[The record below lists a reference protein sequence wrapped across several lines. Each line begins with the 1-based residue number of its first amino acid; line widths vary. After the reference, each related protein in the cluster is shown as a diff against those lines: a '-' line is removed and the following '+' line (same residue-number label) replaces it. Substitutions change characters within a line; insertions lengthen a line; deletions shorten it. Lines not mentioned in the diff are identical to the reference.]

1 MGGKLSCRF
10 QPGIFGASPFH
21 TDYYFIILT
30 ALLWNAGLG
39 KYEDAPKHKYT
50 SYVLISELKQGFICS
65 LSGQAEYTP
74 IQNVTKNEQ
83 LQTCAYL
90 PTKMS
95 TKMQDTDL
103 ILKMGTGSS
112 TTHYLMV
119 PAHASTNN

>member
-10 QPGIFGASPFH
+10 QPGVFCASPLH

-30 ALLWNAGLG
+30 VLLWNAGLG

-50 SYVLISELKQGFICS
+50 SYVLICELKQGFICS

-83 LQTCAYL
+83 MQTCAYL
-90 PTKMS
+90 PTKMQE
-95 TKMQDTDL
+95 TQT
-103 ILKMGTGSS
+103 
-112 TTHYLMV
+112 
-119 PAHASTNN
+119 